1 MEKNKNL
8 NSLEIAEAGDIY
20 LQFTG
25 LLNWEK
31 YLRLTTEEVKEW
43 VEEDTKRRAN
53 EWVKNHFK
61 EEPFNG
67 MLYIGTTYVC
77 LNFRLDRKQTVVS
90 QYELS
95 YEDNK
100 FNSCELE
107 DFQIIPENKN

>member
-31 YLRLTTEEVKEW
+31 YNRLTTEEVKEW

-53 EWVKNHFK
+53 EWVNRHFK
-61 EEPFNG
+61 DDPFNG
-67 MLYIGTTYVC
+67 MLYIATTYVC
-77 LNFRLDRKQTVVS
+77 LNFRLDRKETVVS

-100 FNSCELE
+100 FNSCEEE
-107 DFQIIPENKN
+107 DFQIIPDKNN

>member
-1 MEKNKNL
+1 MDKKIRNIVK
-8 NSLEIAEAGDIY
+8 SV
-20 LQFTG
+20 
-25 LLNWEK
+25 
-31 YLRLTTEEVKEW
+31 LREW

-53 EWVKNHFK
+53 EWVTNHFK